1 MIEVK
6 IKKPAD
12 ITQSGLLILWAT
24 PDYFAINNSFSIVVI
39 KICTG
44 VRAAITATRFLV
56 KTKTAPIISRPFF
69 ILGVGKVYPV
79 ISLTPEI

>member
-39 KICTG
+39 IFCTD
-44 VRAAITATRFLV
+44 VRITITM
-56 KTKTAPIISRPFF
+56 T
-69 ILGVGKVYPV
+69 
-79 ISLTPEI
+79 